1 MIIKNARRTAVALAL
16 LAVGAVSAQAQ
27 TATQTVNF
35 SVSAINQVSVS
46 AASTTLAIT
55 TAVAGSAPTSVSSTG
70 LTWAVTTNQ
79 STAKITA
86 SLGTA
91 MPTGLT
97 LSATLGAPAGGT
109 SAGIKPLAL
118 AAVDLVTG
126 VTKVAQAAMALTYTL
141 DATPAAGVVAA
152 SSTVVTYTITGG
164 T

>member
-16 LAVGAVSAQAQ
+16 VAFGAITAHAQ

-35 SVSAINQVSVS
+35 SVSAINQISVS
-46 AASTTLAIT
+46 TPATTLAIT
-55 TAVAGSAPTSVSSTG
+55 TAVAGSAPTSATSTG

-86 SLGTA
+86 SIPA

-97 LSATLGAPAGGT
+97 LSANLGAPTGGT
-109 SAGIKPLAL
+109 SAGYLAL
-118 AAVDLVTG
+118 SATAVDLVTG
-126 VTKVAQAAMALTYTL
+126 VTKVAEAGLSLSYQL
-141 DATPAAGVVAA
+141 DATAAAGVVAA
-152 SSTVVTYTITGG
+152 TSRLVTYTITGG